1 MIAVAKEAAFSAG
14 DILLKHFGNVPKD
27 AIREKTK
34 NDFLSFVDEQA
45 ENIIIETIRSRFPEH
60 SILAE
65 ESGKQDNKSDY
76 RWIIDPLDGTK
87 NYLSGI
93 PVFGVSITLEYKN
106 QPVLGVIFDPVRNEL
121 FWGEQ
126 GKGSWLNESPIKV
139 STKDRLQNCLIG
151 TGFPFKQK
159 ENLATYLR
167 GFYDIFNGS
176 TGMRRM
182 GAAAIDLAYLA
193 AGRFD
198 GFWELGLKPWDVAAG
213 ALLIK
218 EAGGQ
223 ISDFW
228 MTENPNYN
236 KFLLASNGKIHK
248 SLSDILQKHFSA
260 SHSY

>member
-1 MIAVAKEAAFSAG
+1 MISLAKEAAYSAG
-14 DILLKHFGNVPKD
+14 EILLKHFGNVPED
-27 AIREKTK
+27 AVREKAK

-45 ENIIIETIRSRFPEH
+45 EDAIIETIRSRFPDH

-65 ESGKQDNKSDY
+65 ESGKQDNKSAY

-87 NYLSGI
+87 NYLSEI
-93 PVFGVSITLEYKN
+93 PLFAVSIALEYEG
-106 QPVLGVIFDPVRNEL
+106 QLLLGVIYDPVRDEM

-126 GKGSWLNESPIKV
+126 GKGAWLNKAPLKV
-139 STKDRLQNCLIG
+139 SAKNQLQDCLIA

-159 ENLATYLR
+159 ENLAIYLR
-167 GFYDIFNGS
+167 SFYDIFDRS
-176 TGMRRM
+176 SGMRRM
-182 GAAAIDLAYLA
+182 GAAAIDLAYVA

-228 MTENPNYN
+228 MAEKPNYH
-236 KFLLASNGKIHK
+236 KFLLASNGKIHN

>member
-1 MIAVAKEAAFSAG
+1 
-14 DILLKHFGNVPKD
+14 
-27 AIREKTK
+27 
-34 NDFLSFVDEQA
+34 
-45 ENIIIETIRSRFPEH
+45 
-60 SILAE
+60 
-65 ESGKQDNKSDY
+65 
-76 RWIIDPLDGTK
+76 
-87 NYLSGI
+87 
-93 PVFGVSITLEYKN
+93 
-106 QPVLGVIFDPVRNEL
+106 
-121 FWGEQ
+121 
-126 GKGSWLNESPIKV
+126 
-139 STKDRLQNCLIG
+139 
-151 TGFPFKQK
+151 
-159 ENLATYLR
+159 
-167 GFYDIFNGS
+167 
-176 TGMRRM
+176 M

-228 MTENPNYN
+228 MAENPNYN